1 MKMIFG
7 TEQNARA
14 VVVDI
19 DHSELKL
26 VNDELMFHRDVVDRI
41 GTAMSAAGVSG
52 PDIVSINYE
61 FPESF
66 IDKIKRTFGR
76 MFLFGT
82 SSRSKVVPV
91 RRARVPE
98 SEILRG

>member
-7 TEQNARA
+7 TEQDARA

-26 VNDELMFHRDVVDRI
+26 IDDEVFFHRDAVDRMAA
-41 GTAMSAAGVSG
+41 AMSAAGVRG

-66 IDKIKRTFGR
+66 IDKVKRTFGR
-76 MFLFGT
+76 LFL
-82 SSRSKVVPV
+82 S
-91 RRARVPE
+91 
-98 SEILRG
+98 